1 MGKKVIRLT
10 ESDLVKIVKRVIKE
24 EQSFSDKLKQKM
36 LFFRPLKL
44 TDDRK
49 LKLFEFV
56 VDSIESGNYTVDAY
70 RNTVLDANLVI
81 YSNDETVIDGI
92 KTGASIVVSNVRRKT
107 ETGRIP
113 SYDVFVRIPQYTK
126 GYGDMSFMDENDPL
140 FQKFVKLCHNILKTD
155 KRTRIELERPPIDFS
170 RTSAPDKEEDDEPIR
185 RYRSSNDSNSYGYTD
200 DDDNK
205 FDGFGGGSF
214 GGGGAGSD
222 F

>member
-1 MGKKVIRLT
+1 M
-10 ESDLVKIVKRVIKE
+10 
-24 EQSFSDKLKQKM
+24 
-36 LFFRPLKL
+36 
-44 TDDRK
+44 
-49 LKLFEFV
+49 
-56 VDSIESGNYTVDAY
+56 DAY

-81 YSNDETVIDGI
+81 HSNDETVIDGI
-92 KTGASIVVSNVRRKT
+92 KTSASIVVVNVRRKT

-113 SYDVFVRIPQYTK
+113 SYDVIVQIPQHTK
-126 GYGDMSFMDENDPL
+126 GYGDMSFMDNNDPL

-170 RTSAPDKEEDDEPIR
+170 RTSPPDKEEDDTPIR
-185 RYRSSNDSNSYGYTD
+185 RYRVYNDFNNDGYTD
-200 DDDNK
+200 DDNDK

>member
-10 ESDLVKIVKRVIKE
+10 ESDLVKIVKRVIEE

-92 KTGASIVVSNVRRKT
+92 KTSASIVVSNVRRKT

-113 SYDVFVRIPQYTK
+113 SYDVFVRIPQHTK
-126 GYGDMSFMDENDPL
+126 GYGDMGFMDENDPL

-185 RYRSSNDSNSYGYTD
+185 RYRVYNDFDNDGYTD
-200 DDDNK
+200 DDK
-205 FDGFGGGSF
+205 FGGFGGGSF

>member
-10 ESDLVKIVKRVIKE
+10 ESDLVKIVKRVIEE

-36 LFFRPLKL
+36 LFFKPLKM
-44 TDDRK
+44 TEDRK

-70 RNTVLDANLVI
+70 RNTVQDANLVI
-81 YSNDETVIDGI
+81 HSNDETVIDGI
-92 KTGASIVVSNVRRKT
+92 KTAASIVVVNVRRKT

-113 SYDVFVRIPQYTK
+113 SYDVIVQIPQHTK
-126 GYGDMSFMDENDPL
+126 GYGDMRFMDDNDPL

-170 RTSAPDKEEDDEPIR
+170 RTSAPDKEEDDDTPIR
-185 RYRSSNDSNSYGYTD
+185 RYRVYNDFNNDGYTD
-200 DDDNK
+200 DDK
-205 FDGFGGGSF
+205 FGGFGGGSF